1 MSLRKVAFVRNPF
14 DRALSF
20 YFSPFRW
27 MRPTASGPVVTPA
40 TFNKDSFLATIE
52 QIGTATSF
60 LSYQGRLI
68 DFDFVARFENYA
80 DDFPKALLACGVK
93 RSPRSIPHVNR
104 SIRHPPVAWDN
115 EMREAV
121 ERRFAEDFRNF
132 GYDVR
137 P

>member
-1 MSLRKVAFVRNPF
+1 MGLRKVTFVRNPF

-27 MRPTASGPVVTPA
+27 MRQTASGPVVAPA
-40 TFNKDSFLATIE
+40 IFAKDDFLATIE

-60 LSYQGRLI
+60 LSYGGHLI

-80 DDFPKALLACGVK
+80 EDFPKALLACGVK
-93 RSPRSIPHVNR
+93 RAPRSPPHVNR
-104 SIRHPPVAWDN
+104 SVRHPPITWDN
-115 EMREAV
+115 EMLDAV
-121 ERRFAEDFRNF
+121 ERRFSEDFQNF